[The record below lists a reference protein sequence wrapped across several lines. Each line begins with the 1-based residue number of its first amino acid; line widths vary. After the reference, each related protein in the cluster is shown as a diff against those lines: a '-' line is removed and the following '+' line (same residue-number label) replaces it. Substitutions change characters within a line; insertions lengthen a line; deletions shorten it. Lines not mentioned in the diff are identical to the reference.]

1 MIHFGI
7 FDIIDILIVAFI
19 FYNLLIIIK
28 DTPALYLAKGLF
40 LLFVIF
46 GISQLFHFHALGW
59 FSKWMI
65 AGLAVLI
72 PIVFQPELRKILME
86 MGKKGFLSGEFF
98 LFEREPSLTEH
109 TINEIVLGVQALAKK
124 KIGALLVLERD
135 MGLKDIVD
143 TGILIDGRVSSELIY
158 SIFIPDSPIHDGAI
172 IIKGD
177 KILAAGCILPL
188 TQRQDLDK
196 VLGTRHRAGI
206 GITEISDAIAIVV
219 SEERAWISISVNGR
233 LVKNVSPNS
242 LRTVLTRF
250 YVEKTKKKGAVKS

>member
-1 MIHFGI
+1 MFHFGI
-7 FDIIDILIVAFI
+7 FDLIDILIVAFI
-19 FYNLLIIIK
+19 FYNLMIVIQ

-46 GISQLFHFHALGW
+46 GVSQLFHFHALGW

-98 LFEREPSLTEH
+98 LFERETVLTEH
-109 TINEIVLGVQALAKK
+109 AINEMLLAIQALSKK
-124 KIGALLVLERD
+124 KIGALFVLERE

-143 TGILIDGRVSSELIY
+143 TGILIDGKISSELIY
-158 SIFIPDSPIHDGAI
+158 SIFLPESPLHDGAI
-172 IIKGD
+172 IIRGD
-177 KILAAGCILPL
+177 KILAASCILPL

-196 VLGTRHRAGI
+196 MLGTRHRAGI
-206 GITEISDAIAIVV
+206 GITENSDAIAIVV
-219 SEERAWISISVNGR
+219 SEERGWISISVNGR
-233 LVKNVSPNS
+233 LVKNITLSS
-242 LRTVLTRF
+242 LKTVLNRF
-250 YVEKTKKKGAVKS
+250 YIEKSKKKVLQRS